1 MKALSAPEVSGG
13 SVEWHLSHVLLVAK
27 LMLQKLNSSDPA
39 QYNPDINLN
48 RSWYLFTGSLPR
60 GKAKAPK
67 SVDPITFDE
76 PPSSEKLLAEVEE
89 LLKQEVHPKQY
100 VKHPYFGILKRNLTY
115 RFLSIHTK
123 HHLKIVNEI
132 LERTGVK

>member
-1 MKALSAPEVSGG
+1 MKELNAPQVSGG
-13 SVEWHLSHVLLVAK
+13 SVGWHLSHVLLVAK
-27 LMLQKLNSSDPA
+27 LMLQKLNASDPLEYA
-39 QYNPDINLN
+39 PDINLY

-67 SVDPITFDE
+67 SVNPEMFDE
-76 PPSSEKLLAEVEE
+76 LPSAEKLLAEVEE
-89 LLKQEVHPKQY
+89 LLKHDVHPKQY
-100 VKHPYFGILKRNLTY
+100 VKHPYFGMLNRNLTY

-132 LERTGVK
+132 LERQGVK